1 MSRYQSSY
9 TGEHRTVTR
18 SLKFTP
24 SEAAHLDARAEQRG
38 VNWSDFGREL
48 MLRRAADPAVD
59 GAADRP
65 AAAGSKR
72 EQRTVKRTLQLTPGE
87 AAELDEGANDRGL
100 NWSDYVREVLL
111 RRRRS
116 RLDIASGIT
125 RADLVDLKR
134 RLDNSQHAHNAVGNL
149 LNQIARHANTTGQ
162 LERAD
167 LDNLKDALGDTK
179 RAVDEYTTTL
189 QLMQNAL
196 LL

>member
-1 MSRYQSSY
+1 LRGVS
-9 TGEHRTVTR
+9 GLPI
-18 SLKFTP
+18 SLK
-24 SEAAHLDARAEQRG
+24 L
-38 VNWSDFGREL
+38 RE
-48 MLRRAADPAVD
+48 
-59 GAADRP
+59 
-65 AAAGSKR
+65 K
-72 EQRTVKRTLQLTPGE
+72 
-87 AAELDEGANDRGL
+87 DRGL

-162 LERAD
+162 LDRDD